1 MLAKRFGLVLLFALA
16 AFSCKKETVEGPT
29 GPQGPPGIS
38 GTSSTLS
45 GTISGRVILYDS
57 AGNPVND
64 NSGATVSLDYTNP
77 VEQGTSNSDGI
88 FSINNVVAGNYD
100 LSISK
105 SGFGTMHILNFLHP
119 GGMNPSHTGN
129 IELGQEISSNLDIKK
144 FSMDTASY
152 NYFRFINIIVTL
164 VHPQKTIDPVVMYFS
179 SVPGVTKDAS
189 EYSYRAGF
197 FQQDDSTLVFS
208 QFQIPG
214 SNFLDKILGQDY
226 FYAAAAIDNPHLIN
240 YTDSLGYLIYPCTGN
255 LSNEVKVYNNLK

>member
-1 MLAKRFGLVLLFALA
+1 MLADKFRFVLLFALTV
-16 AFSCKKETVEGPT
+16 FSCKKEDVVGPQ
-29 GPQGPPGIS
+29 GPQGPPGAS

-57 AGNPVND
+57 VGDPIND

-77 VEQGTSNSDGI
+77 VEQGTSNADGI
-88 FSINNVVAGNYD
+88 FSIANVNAGNYD
-100 LSISK
+100 LSVSK
-105 SGFGTMHILNFLHP
+105 AGFGTTHILNFLHP

-129 IELGQEISSNLDIKK
+129 IDLGEKISSNLDIKK
-144 FSMDTASY
+144 FSIDTASF
-152 NYFRFINIIVTL
+152 NYFHFYNITVTL
-164 VHPQKTIDPVVMYFS
+164 VHPQKTIDPVVMYFNS
-179 SVPGVTKDAS
+179 LPGVTKETS
-189 EYSYRAGF
+189 EYSFRAGF

-240 YTDSLGYLIYPCTGN
+240 YVDSLGYLIYPCTGN
-255 LSNEVKVYNNLK
+255 LSNEVKVFNNLK